1 MYPCGLCGKW
11 VEDGDVCW
19 PCTNK
24 AAAEKREEAAREI
37 DRAMN
42 LMIDALRFREV
53 QYDRNP
59 IHFGFSEVDSDMD
72 SWVRYLEK
80 VEEEI
85 KEEANNE

>member
-1 MYPCGLCGKW
+1 MNEYGLY
-11 VEDGDVCW
+11 EDD
-19 PCTNK
+19 
-24 AAAEKREEAAREI
+24 EI

-80 VEEEI
+80 VEQEL
-85 KEEANNE
+85 EANNE